1 MEDFIESMELVVN
14 VKLIKFMT
22 QEFKLALDNA
32 NCSKF
37 ILNNSIYAFVLLV
50 TIKSTTY
57 VENVKMEIDM
67 TQLLKF
73 VSQPQLV

>member
-14 VKLIKFMT
+14 VKPIKFMT

-37 ILNNSIYAFVLLV
+37 IPNNSIYAFVLLV
-50 TIKSTTY
+50 TIKSTMS

-73 VSQPQLV
+73 VSQPQLA